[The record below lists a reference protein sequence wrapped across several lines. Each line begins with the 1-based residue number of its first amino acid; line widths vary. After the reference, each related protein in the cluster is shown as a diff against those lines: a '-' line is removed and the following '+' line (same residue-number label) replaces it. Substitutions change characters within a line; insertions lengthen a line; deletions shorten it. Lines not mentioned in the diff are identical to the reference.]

1 MRGGAGP
8 AAAGPPGAVWGL
20 FGAAQPPARRDHAY
34 TTPPNQPAYPSGH
47 SCIEGATSQVLAH
60 LFPRE
65 AAVFQSCAEELAKS
79 RWWARIHHT
88 WDNNDGL
95 TLGRGVAAK
104 VIEWAK
110 ADGAQ

>member
-1 MRGGAGP
+1 VHLDPEIMP
-8 AAAGPPGAVWGL
+8 T
-20 FGAAQPPARRDHAY
+20 F
-34 TTPPNQPAYPSGH
+34 TTPNQPAYPSGH

-65 AAVFQSCAEELAKS
+65 AAAFQSCAEELAKS
-79 RWWARIHHT
+79 RWWGRIHYT

-95 TLGRGVAAK
+95 KLGRGVADK